1 MAQRKLAR
9 LERVVLRE
17 VWGDDPEEFI
27 SWLKQS
33 ANLSFLGNAIG
44 CELALSDGEVG
55 SADIWL
61 KDATTARPVLVKVQF
76 DDSGDAKIGQMLTGA
91 AGADEVSLVLLAD
104 NLDERQRSA
113 LAWLNRVTS
122 PSVNLFGLEVD
133 FWQIGDSPF
142 APTLTVVV
150 RPEGAAERSET
161 IAKPTETPIP
171 APTNSAIRIGLSS
184 NSSSSPVGGGPTNA
198 SAAKSAPQLL
208 EYWLAFNGHLLHR
221 KSIVIGQ
228 KPTASNWMSFPMGG
242 QSFGLIAT
250 VNPRDHFIAVGL
262 VLSGAEAK
270 NNFQLLQHSKV
281 SIENEIGAP
290 LEWQELP
297 EKPESRILLRR
308 YGVDPDNRSLWD
320 DQHSW
325 LAEKLEKF
333 QKAFV
338 LRVEALNS
346 DDETDS
352 AFLHDIK
359 KRDGGDGSDVGSVSI
374 SK

>member
-9 LERVVLRE
+9 LEKVVLRE
-17 VWGDDPEEFI
+17 LWGDDPAEFI
-27 SWLKQS
+27 SWLKQP

-55 SADIWL
+55 TSDILL
-61 KDATTARPVLVKVQF
+61 KDASTAQPVLVKVQF
-76 DDSGDAKIGQMLTGA
+76 DDAGDAKIGQLLTGA
-91 AGADEVSLVLLAD
+91 AGADEIRLVLLAD
-104 NLDERQRSA
+104 KLDEKQRSA

-142 APTLTVVV
+142 APTLSVIV
-150 RPEGAAERSET
+150 RPEGSAELGET
-161 IAKPTETPIP
+161 KGKPTGTPIP
-171 APTNSAIRIGLSS
+171 APTISATRVGT
-184 NSSSSPVGGGPTNA
+184 SSSSGSVPVSGGSVNP
-198 SAAKSAPQLL
+198 SSAKSAPQLL
-208 EYWLAFNGHLLHR
+208 EYWLAFNGHLLQR

-242 QSFGLIAT
+242 QNFGLIAT

-338 LRVEALNS
+338 LRVEALNV
-346 DDETDS
+346 DDDTDS
-352 AFLHDIK
+352 AFLLDVK
-359 KRDGGDGSDVGSVSI
+359 KRDSGDGSESGSVSI